1 MFRDFIMHNLIWD
14 KSERIKRNTLID
26 QGKYVLDD
34 GLPIIKLGSKLHVL
48 KAAGIPGKYFL

>member
-48 KAAGIPGKYFL
+48 KAAGIPGK